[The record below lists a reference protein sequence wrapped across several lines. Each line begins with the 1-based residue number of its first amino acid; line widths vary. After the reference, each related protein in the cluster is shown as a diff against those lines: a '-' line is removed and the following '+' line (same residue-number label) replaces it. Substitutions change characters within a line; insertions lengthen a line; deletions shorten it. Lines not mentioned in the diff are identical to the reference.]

1 MLPSQSPP
9 EPEDTQPTETV
20 SQSKLTT
27 EVVEPPNAVPGRRR
41 WPWFVLLYLL
51 VIVVVGGI
59 AFLQGQSARQ
69 THQQDQVAQFLQ
81 EQFELGMEDLNAGQ
95 YELARQR
102 FEAITRY
109 DPSFPGV
116 QDILVQIYVVLN
128 VPTVT
133 PTFEPTLTPDP
144 SPPEELFLHA
154 QTALAEGDW
163 TTAINKL
170 LVLRSKDPTYRSVEA
185 DGMMFIALR
194 NRGMELI
201 AQGLMEEG
209 LYDLSLA
216 ERFGPLD
223 REAGYRRTLAEQYL
237 FANSYFGLN
246 WERAADLF
254 SPLCEQGATI
264 DSCFKFG
271 EAAWY
276 YGDQLMAASDPCA
289 AMEQYDRSLSR
300 WEWDVR
306 FPTATKAANMCA
318 TALAPPPV
326 SPTPTET
333 PTPGGTPADETPQ
346 SSPTP
351 SLTPTPESSTPKETT
366 AATSS
371 PTATP
376 TSTPSA
382 TPKPGP

>member
-1 MLPSQSPP
+1 MEPSDAGP
-9 EPEDTQPTETV
+9 
-20 SQSKLTT
+20 KRL
-27 EVVEPPNAVPGRRR
+27 R

-51 VIVVVGGI
+51 VVVVVGGI
-59 AFLQGQSARQ
+59 ALLQGQSSRQAR
-69 THQQDQVAQFLQ
+69 QQDQVAQYLQ
-81 EQFELGMEDLNAGQ
+81 EQFELGIQDLNAGR

-133 PTFEPTLTPDP
+133 STFEPTLTPDP
-144 SPPEELFLHA
+144 SPPEDLFLHA
-154 QTALAEGDW
+154 QIALAEGDW
-163 TTAINKL
+163 TTVINKL

-185 DGMMFIALR
+185 DGMMYIALR

-223 REAGYRRTLAEQYL
+223 REAGYRRTLAQQYL

-254 SPLCEQGATI
+254 APLCAQGATI
-264 DSCFKFG
+264 DSCYKFG

-289 AMEQYDRSLSR
+289 AVEQYDRSLSG
-300 WEWDVR
+300 WVNDIR
-306 FPTATKAANMCA
+306 FPTATEAANMCA

-333 PTPGGTPADETPQ
+333 PTPDGTPSEG
-346 SSPTP
+346 TP
-351 SLTPTPESSTPKETT
+351 SPSATPVGSTPKETT
-366 AATSS
+366 AATSTPS
-371 PTATP
+371 ATS

-382 TPKPGP
+382 TPTPNP